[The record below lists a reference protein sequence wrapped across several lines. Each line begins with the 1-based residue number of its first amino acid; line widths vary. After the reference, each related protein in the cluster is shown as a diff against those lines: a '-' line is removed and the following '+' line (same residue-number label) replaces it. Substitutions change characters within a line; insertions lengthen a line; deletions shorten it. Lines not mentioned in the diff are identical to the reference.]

1 MVRSFDG
8 SGDPVRG
15 GRTINQ
21 TEAETVRRVFR
32 EFADGA
38 SPRTVA
44 RRLNEEKIPGPS
56 GRLWMDTTIRGH
68 AKRGTGLINNELY
81 IGRLV
86 WNRLH
91 YVKNPETG
99 RRVSRINPPG
109 DWIVREVPGLR
120 IVDDD
125 LWQAVKRRQ
134 GELTEQY
141 ATVIEATQSARAN
154 RLNGAHRPRHLLSGL
169 LECGVCGG
177 PYSMR
182 GQDRYGCSNHIM
194 TGTCSN
200 GIPRITKRSVD
211 AVKAGGT
218 DTVYWDGELTGF
230 GLRVRRS
237 GRKSYVVQTRI
248 AGKLCWFTIGPHGPL
263 NPDQA
268 RARALEILASAKKGI
283 DPRDADARREAER
296 NMADLGRRFLEEYV
310 PVHCKPS
317 TREEYR
323 RSVRLFVDPVIGE
336 LRVPEVQR
344 KDIAA
349 LDHGLRD
356 KPYQANRTLAVLSK
370 MFSLAEVWGWR
381 PDGSNPCRHVKRY
394 KEHKRERFLSPEET
408 ERLGQVL
415 REAEEEMP
423 SAVAAFRLLLLT
435 GCRLSEIQ
443 FLRWEY
449 VKDDCIE
456 LPDAKTGGRIVPL
469 GPEARAVL
477 SAIPRDDDNPWVI
490 AGRLPGSHLT
500 DLQRPWRRIRKREG
514 LEDVRIHDLRHS
526 FASRALALGESL
538 TMIGKL
544 LGHTQVQTT
553 ARYAHLARDSIQT
566 AAARITG
573 SIGGNLLGDHDIGST
588 LVED

>member
-1 MVRSFDG
+1 M
-8 SGDPVRG
+8 
-15 GRTINQ
+15 
-21 TEAETVRRVFR
+21 
-32 EFADGA
+32 
-38 SPRTVA
+38 
-44 RRLNEEKIPGPS
+44 
-56 GRLWMDTTIRGH
+56 
-68 AKRGTGLINNELY
+68 
-81 IGRLV
+81 
-86 WNRLH
+86 
-91 YVKNPETG
+91 
-99 RRVSRINPPG
+99 
-109 DWIVREVPGLR
+109 
-120 IVDDD
+120 
-125 LWQAVKRRQ
+125 
-134 GELTEQY
+134 
-141 ATVIEATQSARAN
+141 AN
-154 RLNGAHRPRHLLSGL
+154 R
-169 LECGVCGG
+169 
-177 PYSMR
+177 
-182 GQDRYGCSNHIM
+182 
-194 TGTCSN
+194 
-200 GIPRITKRSVD
+200 IPRISKRSVD

-268 RARALEILASAKKGI
+268 RARALEILACAKRGI
-283 DPRDADARREAER
+283 DPRDADARREAEPS
-296 NMADLGRRFLEEYV
+296 MADLGRRFLEEYV

-349 LDHGLRD
+349 LHHGLRD
-356 KPYQANRTLAVLSK
+356 KPYQANRTLGVLSK

-381 PDGSNPCRHVKRY
+381 PDGTNPCRHVKRY

-435 GCRLSEIQ
+435 GCRMSEIRD
-443 FLRWEY
+443 LRWEY

-456 LPDAKTGGRIVPL
+456 LPDAKTGGRVVPL

-477 SAIPRDDDNPWVI
+477 SAIPRDEDNPWVI

-500 DLQRPWRRIRKREG
+500 DLQRPWRRIRKQAG

-573 SIGGNLLGDHDIGST
+573 SIGGNLLGEREDDIAQPAHSRN
-588 LVED
+588 

>member
-1 MVRSFDG
+1 M
-8 SGDPVRG
+8 
-15 GRTINQ
+15 
-21 TEAETVRRVFR
+21 
-32 EFADGA
+32 
-38 SPRTVA
+38 
-44 RRLNEEKIPGPS
+44 
-56 GRLWMDTTIRGH
+56 
-68 AKRGTGLINNELY
+68 
-81 IGRLV
+81 
-86 WNRLH
+86 
-91 YVKNPETG
+91 
-99 RRVSRINPPG
+99 
-109 DWIVREVPGLR
+109 
-120 IVDDD
+120 
-125 LWQAVKRRQ
+125 
-134 GELTEQY
+134 
-141 ATVIEATQSARAN
+141 AN
-154 RLNGAHRPRHLLSGL
+154 R
-169 LECGVCGG
+169 
-177 PYSMR
+177 
-182 GQDRYGCSNHIM
+182 
-194 TGTCSN
+194 
-200 GIPRITKRSVD
+200 IPRITKRSVD
-211 AVKAGGT
+211 AIKAGGT

-283 DPRDADARREAER
+283 DPRDADARREAEPS
-296 NMADLGRRFLEEYV
+296 MADLGRRFLEEYV

-317 TREEYR
+317 TREEYS

-349 LDHGLRD
+349 LHHGLRD
-356 KPYQANRTLAVLSK
+356 KPYQANRTLGVLSK

-415 REAEEEMP
+415 RDVEEEMP

-435 GCRLSEIQ
+435 GCRMSEIRD
-443 FLRWEY
+443 LRWEY

-456 LPDAKTGGRIVPL
+456 LPDAKTGGRVVPL

-477 SAIPRDDDNPWVI
+477 SAIPRDEDNPWVI
-490 AGRLPGSHLT
+490 AGRLPDSHLT
-500 DLQRPWRRIRKREG
+500 DLQRPWRRIRKQAG
-514 LEDVRIHDLRHS
+514 LEGVRIHDLRHS

-573 SIGGNLLGDHDIGST
+573 SIGGNLLGGDEMKRALTRG
-588 LVED
+588 

>member
-1 MVRSFDG
+1 M
-8 SGDPVRG
+8 
-15 GRTINQ
+15 
-21 TEAETVRRVFR
+21 
-32 EFADGA
+32 
-38 SPRTVA
+38 
-44 RRLNEEKIPGPS
+44 
-56 GRLWMDTTIRGH
+56 
-68 AKRGTGLINNELY
+68 
-81 IGRLV
+81 
-86 WNRLH
+86 
-91 YVKNPETG
+91 
-99 RRVSRINPPG
+99 
-109 DWIVREVPGLR
+109 
-120 IVDDD
+120 
-125 LWQAVKRRQ
+125 
-134 GELTEQY
+134 
-141 ATVIEATQSARAN
+141 AN
-154 RLNGAHRPRHLLSGL
+154 R
-169 LECGVCGG
+169 
-177 PYSMR
+177 
-182 GQDRYGCSNHIM
+182 
-194 TGTCSN
+194 
-200 GIPRITKRSVD
+200 IPRISKRSVD

-268 RARALEILASAKKGI
+268 RGRALEILACAKRGI
-283 DPRDADARREAER
+283 DPRDADARRKAEPS
-296 NMADLGRRFLEEYV
+296 MADLGRRFLEEYV

-349 LDHGLRD
+349 LHHGLRD
-356 KPYQANRTLAVLSK
+356 KPYQANRTLGVLSK

-381 PDGSNPCRHVKRY
+381 PDGTNPCRHVKRY

-435 GCRLSEIQ
+435 GCRMSEIRD
-443 FLRWEY
+443 LRWEY

-456 LPDAKTGGRIVPL
+456 LPDAKTGGRVVPL

-477 SAIPRDDDNPWVI
+477 SAIPRDEDNPWVI

-500 DLQRPWRRIRKREG
+500 DLQRPWRRIRKQAG
-514 LEDVRIHDLRHS
+514 LEGVRIHDLRHS

-573 SIGGNLLGDHDIGST
+573 SIGGNLLGEREDDIAQPAHSRN
-588 LVED
+588 

>member
-1 MVRSFDG
+1 M
-8 SGDPVRG
+8 
-15 GRTINQ
+15 
-21 TEAETVRRVFR
+21 
-32 EFADGA
+32 
-38 SPRTVA
+38 
-44 RRLNEEKIPGPS
+44 
-56 GRLWMDTTIRGH
+56 
-68 AKRGTGLINNELY
+68 
-81 IGRLV
+81 
-86 WNRLH
+86 
-91 YVKNPETG
+91 
-99 RRVSRINPPG
+99 
-109 DWIVREVPGLR
+109 
-120 IVDDD
+120 
-125 LWQAVKRRQ
+125 
-134 GELTEQY
+134 
-141 ATVIEATQSARAN
+141 AN
-154 RLNGAHRPRHLLSGL
+154 R
-169 LECGVCGG
+169 
-177 PYSMR
+177 
-182 GQDRYGCSNHIM
+182 
-194 TGTCSN
+194 
-200 GIPRITKRSVD
+200 IPRITKRSVD

-268 RARALEILASAKKGI
+268 RARALEILACAKKGI
-283 DPRDADARREAER
+283 DPRDADARREAEPS
-296 NMADLGRRFLEEYV
+296 MADLGRRFLEEYV

-317 TREEYR
+317 TREEYS

-349 LDHGLRD
+349 LHHGLRD
-356 KPYQANRTLAVLSK
+356 KPYQANRTLGVLSK

-435 GCRLSEIQ
+435 GCRMSEIRD
-443 FLRWEY
+443 LRWDY

-456 LPDAKTGGRIVPL
+456 LPDAKTGGRVVPL

-477 SAIPRDDDNPWVI
+477 SSIPRDEDNPWVI

-500 DLQRPWRRIRKREG
+500 DLQRPWRRIRKQAG
-514 LEDVRIHDLRHS
+514 LEGVRIHDLRHS

-573 SIGGNLLGDHDIGST
+573 SIGGNLLGGDEMKRALTRG
-588 LVED
+588 

>member
-1 MVRSFDG
+1 MFPLPSRS
-8 SGDPVRG
+8 
-15 GRTINQ
+15 N
-21 TEAETVRRVFR
+21 
-32 EFADGA
+32 
-38 SPRTVA
+38 
-44 RRLNEEKIPGPS
+44 
-56 GRLWMDTTIRGH
+56 
-68 AKRGTGLINNELY
+68 
-81 IGRLV
+81 
-86 WNRLH
+86 
-91 YVKNPETG
+91 
-99 RRVSRINPPG
+99 
-109 DWIVREVPGLR
+109 
-120 IVDDD
+120 
-125 LWQAVKRRQ
+125 AV
-134 GELTEQY
+134 
-141 ATVIEATQSARAN
+141 AN
-154 RLNGAHRPRHLLSGL
+154 R
-169 LECGVCGG
+169 
-177 PYSMR
+177 
-182 GQDRYGCSNHIM
+182 
-194 TGTCSN
+194 
-200 GIPRITKRSVD
+200 IPRISKRSVD

-230 GLRVRRS
+230 GVRVRRS

-263 NPDQA
+263 NPNQA
-268 RARALEILASAKKGI
+268 RARALEILACAKKGI
-283 DPRDADARREAER
+283 DPRDADARREAEPS
-296 NMADLGRRFLEEYV
+296 MADLGRRFLEEYV

-349 LDHGLRD
+349 LHHGLRD
-356 KPYQANRTLAVLSK
+356 KPYQANRTLGVLSK

-408 ERLGQVL
+408 GRLGQVL

-435 GCRLSEIQ
+435 GCRMSEIRD
-443 FLRWEY
+443 LRWEY

-456 LPDAKTGGRIVPL
+456 LPDAKTGGRVVPL

-477 SAIPRDDDNPWVI
+477 SAIPRDEDNPWVI

-500 DLQRPWRRIRKREG
+500 DLQRPWRRIRKQAG
-514 LEDVRIHDLRHS
+514 LEGVRIHDLRHS

-566 AAARITG
+566 AAARITE
-573 SIGGNLLGDHDIGST
+573 SIGGNLLGEPPERVDLADG
-588 LVED
+588 

>member
-1 MVRSFDG
+1 M
-8 SGDPVRG
+8 
-15 GRTINQ
+15 
-21 TEAETVRRVFR
+21 
-32 EFADGA
+32 
-38 SPRTVA
+38 
-44 RRLNEEKIPGPS
+44 
-56 GRLWMDTTIRGH
+56 
-68 AKRGTGLINNELY
+68 
-81 IGRLV
+81 
-86 WNRLH
+86 
-91 YVKNPETG
+91 
-99 RRVSRINPPG
+99 
-109 DWIVREVPGLR
+109 
-120 IVDDD
+120 
-125 LWQAVKRRQ
+125 
-134 GELTEQY
+134 
-141 ATVIEATQSARAN
+141 AN
-154 RLNGAHRPRHLLSGL
+154 R
-169 LECGVCGG
+169 
-177 PYSMR
+177 
-182 GQDRYGCSNHIM
+182 
-194 TGTCSN
+194 
-200 GIPRITKRSVD
+200 IPRITKRSVD
-211 AVKAGGT
+211 AIKVGGT

-263 NPDQA
+263 NPNQA
-268 RARALEILASAKKGI
+268 RARALEILACAKKGI
-283 DPRDADARREAER
+283 DPRDADARREAQPS
-296 NMADLGRRFLEEYV
+296 MADLGRRFLEEYV

-349 LDHGLRD
+349 LHHGLRD
-356 KPYQANRTLAVLSK
+356 KPYQANRTLGVLSK
-370 MFSLAEVWGWR
+370 MFNLAEVWGWR
-381 PDGSNPCRHVKRY
+381 PDGTNPCRHVKRY

-435 GCRLSEIQ
+435 GCRMSEIRD
-443 FLRWEY
+443 LRWDY
-449 VKDDCIE
+449 VNDDCIE
-456 LPDAKTGGRIVPL
+456 LPDAKTGGRVVPL

-477 SAIPRDDDNPWVI
+477 SAISRDEDNPWVI
-490 AGRLPGSHLT
+490 SGRLPGSHLT
-500 DLQRPWRRIRKREG
+500 DLQRPWRRIRKQAG

-573 SIGGNLLGDHDIGST
+573 SIGGNLLGGDEKNRALTRG
-588 LVED
+588 

>member
-1 MVRSFDG
+1 M
-8 SGDPVRG
+8 
-15 GRTINQ
+15 
-21 TEAETVRRVFR
+21 
-32 EFADGA
+32 
-38 SPRTVA
+38 
-44 RRLNEEKIPGPS
+44 
-56 GRLWMDTTIRGH
+56 
-68 AKRGTGLINNELY
+68 
-81 IGRLV
+81 
-86 WNRLH
+86 
-91 YVKNPETG
+91 
-99 RRVSRINPPG
+99 
-109 DWIVREVPGLR
+109 
-120 IVDDD
+120 
-125 LWQAVKRRQ
+125 
-134 GELTEQY
+134 
-141 ATVIEATQSARAN
+141 AN
-154 RLNGAHRPRHLLSGL
+154 R
-169 LECGVCGG
+169 
-177 PYSMR
+177 
-182 GQDRYGCSNHIM
+182 
-194 TGTCSN
+194 
-200 GIPRITKRSVD
+200 IPRITKRSVD
-211 AVKAGGT
+211 AIKVGGT

-248 AGKLCWFTIGPHGPL
+248 ARKLCWFTIGPHGPL

-268 RARALEILASAKKGI
+268 RARALEILACAKKGI
-283 DPRDADARREAER
+283 DPRDANARREAEPS
-296 NMADLGRRFLEEYV
+296 MADLGRRFLEEYV

-344 KDIAA
+344 KNIAA
-349 LDHGLRD
+349 LHHGLRD
-356 KPYQANRTLAVLSK
+356 KPYQANRTLGVLSK

-408 ERLGQVL
+408 ERLGQIL

-435 GCRLSEIQ
+435 GCRMSEIRD
-443 FLRWEY
+443 LRWDY

-456 LPDAKTGGRIVPL
+456 LPDAKTGGRVVPL
-469 GPEARAVL
+469 GPEARTVL
-477 SAIPRDDDNPWVI
+477 SAISRDEDNPWVI

-500 DLQRPWRRIRKREG
+500 DLQRPWRRIRKQAG

-566 AAARITG
+566 AAARITE
-573 SIGGNLLGDHDIGST
+573 SIGGNLLGEREDDIAQPAHSRN
-588 LVED
+588 

>member
-1 MVRSFDG
+1 M
-8 SGDPVRG
+8 
-15 GRTINQ
+15 
-21 TEAETVRRVFR
+21 
-32 EFADGA
+32 
-38 SPRTVA
+38 
-44 RRLNEEKIPGPS
+44 
-56 GRLWMDTTIRGH
+56 
-68 AKRGTGLINNELY
+68 
-81 IGRLV
+81 
-86 WNRLH
+86 
-91 YVKNPETG
+91 
-99 RRVSRINPPG
+99 
-109 DWIVREVPGLR
+109 
-120 IVDDD
+120 
-125 LWQAVKRRQ
+125 
-134 GELTEQY
+134 
-141 ATVIEATQSARAN
+141 AN
-154 RLNGAHRPRHLLSGL
+154 R
-169 LECGVCGG
+169 
-177 PYSMR
+177 
-182 GQDRYGCSNHIM
+182 
-194 TGTCSN
+194 
-200 GIPRITKRSVD
+200 IPRITKRSVD

-268 RARALEILASAKKGI
+268 RARALEILACAKKGI
-283 DPRDADARREAER
+283 DPRDADARREAEPS
-296 NMADLGRRFLEEYV
+296 MADLGRRFLEEYV

-349 LDHGLRD
+349 LHHGLRD
-356 KPYQANRTLAVLSK
+356 KPYQANRTLGVLSK

-381 PDGSNPCRHVKRY
+381 PDGTNPCRHVKRY

-435 GCRLSEIQ
+435 GCRMSEIRD
-443 FLRWEY
+443 LRWDY

-456 LPDAKTGGRIVPL
+456 LPDAKTGGRVVPL

-477 SAIPRDDDNPWVI
+477 SAIPRDEDNPWVI

-500 DLQRPWRRIRKREG
+500 DLQRPWRRIRKQAG
-514 LEDVRIHDLRHS
+514 LEGVRIHDLRHS

-573 SIGGNLLGDHDIGST
+573 SIGGNLLGGNEMKRALT
-588 LVED
+588 RE